1 MSESPIDL
9 PGTATASSVARRLI
23 EYLLSTDVKPG
34 DRLPPERQLSVEFDV
49 GRSAIREALAALEML
64 GVVEVRHGSG
74 SYLRSISSE
83 LLPQTLSWGLLLEGH
98 QTAQLIELRTT
109 LEVATTR
116 AAAARVTDEEIT
128 ALAGHFETMTSNRHD
143 VEALVEADMRFHN
156 LLGIAAANPPMA
168 SVLQSIRALL
178 RVGVDRAITHPSQAD
193 QTLREH
199 EQIYLGVA
207 ARNPD
212 AAGAAM
218 RVHMDSVARRIL
230 PTLHST
236 EIEQ

>member
-1 MSESPIDL
+1 
-9 PGTATASSVARRLI
+9 
-23 EYLLSTDVKPG
+23 
-34 DRLPPERQLSVEFDV
+34 
-49 GRSAIREALAALEML
+49 
-64 GVVEVRHGSG
+64 
-74 SYLRSISSE
+74 
-83 LLPQTLSWGLLLEGH
+83 
-98 QTAQLIELRTT
+98 
-109 LEVATTR
+109 
-116 AAAARVTDEEIT
+116 
-128 ALAGHFETMTSNRHD
+128 
-143 VEALVEADMRFHN
+143 
-156 LLGIAAANPPMA
+156 MA

-230 PTLHST
+230 PTLASAMGDDVVG
-236 EIEQ
+236 